1 MASQSKGKYL
11 NFLKTEVR
19 SWVRMRVH
27 IQEQDLRR
35 WNLLPLTMGGR
46 LRLSNHF
53 GWMWVKAKRGQVRIF
68 KAVSNQSSK
77 IEDRDLTG

>member
-68 KAVSNQSSK
+68 KAVAINHQK
-77 IEDRDLTG
+77 LKTET